1 MMNEPLKKYTFRELL
16 GQEKSIRIPKIQ
28 RDYAEG
34 RKAVK
39 VQDIRNNF
47 LGALMQVVVG
57 VKPSLQLDFVYGY
70 RRSEAFEPLDGQQRL
85 TTLFIL
91 YWMFKQ
97 DGDNLLIDNGNSTF
111 TYATRIS
118 SEEFCNELVK
128 KDAKELIGSWNHNES
143 FHDYMVS
150 LDWFKWGWRNDPT
163 IQSMLMVMESILE
176 QLDTL
181 NRSFD
186 EDFSGNLEH
195 ITFHLLDLK
204 SFGLED
210 ELYVKMNARGKEL
223 SDFDILKSSLEEEI
237 QYQIKGGTSKPEI
250 EAEWRRYM
258 DKEWIDMFWDNAK
271 LTLGSPSE
279 QNIPKVEE
287 RFRKLLLRMIAV
299 QFFRKGSG
307 EKMQGYCS
315 STYQQDL
322 DRIIP
327 LYTLQRAVYNHQKD
341 ADESEF
347 VPIDFENIIREM
359 NALIY
364 KSSETDYHQATELF
378 DGSLAFD
385 DSSEEGLLDL
395 YLEDS
400 FTRDRQT
407 CFFAME
413 AFLSKHPAQ
422 EVYDNE
428 ELKRDFIDWMR
439 FARNTFMNGNIANL
453 KIDKLIWELQ
463 VMTSIEQIIKDYV
476 SEGSSM
482 REFLTHIGEKYTRV
496 EKAILEEERI
506 KNQLRVDEEWCNL
519 LDKAEGNPYL
529 FGQVRFLLSWSHQDG
544 GYDKELFLKYLIYID
559 RLFPMDGASNYKKQI
574 WLYLALFCIDDFRD
588 KDGCLMKFNK
598 FKFRSWKVC
607 LRTKHEDDS
616 YAPTLKKLIDE
627 WMNHYEADEDA
638 LTFLEHFVHD
648 HKAEVTDWR
657 KYILWNEKVL
667 DYIYDD
673 RVILTIKNHHYLAQ
687 RATSSGHYK
696 DLFLHY
702 LCLDE
707 SISHLNPVEH
717 DSKDKNPFSLDFSK
731 DGTDYNITYN
741 PEEGFYTFSKDAAS
755 TQGQDN
761 DILSLLKESGI
772 DVKMS

>member
-237 QYQIKGGTSKPEI
+237 QYQIKE
-250 EAEWRRYM
+250 EH
-258 DKEWIDMFWDNAK
+258 
-271 LTLGSPSE
+271 
-279 QNIPKVEE
+279 QNQ
-287 RFRKLLLRMIAV
+287 RLRQNGAGIWT
-299 QFFRKGSG
+299 RNG
-307 EKMQGYCS
+307 
-315 STYQQDL
+315 
-322 DRIIP
+322 
-327 LYTLQRAVYNHQKD
+327 
-341 ADESEF
+341 
-347 VPIDFENIIREM
+347 
-359 NALIY
+359 LI
-364 KSSETDYHQATELF
+364 
-378 DGSLAFD
+378 
-385 DSSEEGLLDL
+385 
-395 YLEDS
+395 
-400 FTRDRQT
+400 
-407 CFFAME
+407 C
-413 AFLSKHPAQ
+413 
-422 EVYDNE
+422 
-428 ELKRDFIDWMR
+428 
-439 FARNTFMNGNIANL
+439 
-453 KIDKLIWELQ
+453 
-463 VMTSIEQIIKDYV
+463 
-476 SEGSSM
+476 
-482 REFLTHIGEKYTRV
+482 
-496 EKAILEEERI
+496 
-506 KNQLRVDEEWCNL
+506 
-519 LDKAEGNPYL
+519 
-529 FGQVRFLLSWSHQDG
+529 
-544 GYDKELFLKYLIYID
+544 
-559 RLFPMDGASNYKKQI
+559 
-574 WLYLALFCIDDFRD
+574 
-588 KDGCLMKFNK
+588 
-598 FKFRSWKVC
+598 
-607 LRTKHEDDS
+607 
-616 YAPTLKKLIDE
+616 
-627 WMNHYEADEDA
+627 
-638 LTFLEHFVHD
+638 
-648 HKAEVTDWR
+648 
-657 KYILWNEKVL
+657 
-667 DYIYDD
+667 
-673 RVILTIKNHHYLAQ
+673 
-687 RATSSGHYK
+687 
-696 DLFLHY
+696 
-702 LCLDE
+702 
-707 SISHLNPVEH
+707 
-717 DSKDKNPFSLDFSK
+717 
-731 DGTDYNITYN
+731 
-741 PEEGFYTFSKDAAS
+741 
-755 TQGQDN
+755 
-761 DILSLLKESGI
+761 SGI
-772 DVKMS
+772 MLN